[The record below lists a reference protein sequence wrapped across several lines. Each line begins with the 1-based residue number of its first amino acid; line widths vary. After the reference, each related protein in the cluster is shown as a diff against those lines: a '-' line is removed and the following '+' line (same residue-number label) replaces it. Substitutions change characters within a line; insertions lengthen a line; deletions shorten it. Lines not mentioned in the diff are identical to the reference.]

1 MKSIFFSVIILF
13 SVLVISA
20 QETFFPKKEGMV
32 LTYNSFDK
40 KEKLSGVMRYT
51 INKVN
56 ISGSDIDF
64 AYLCEVLDNKEK
76 LVFKEEIMIH
86 QKGDIM
92 YIDMGNF
99 LNKAAFQQEGSIPAE
114 VEVKGNNMEIP
125 LNPTPGQT
133 LPDANIEMAMK
144 MGFVN
149 MKMSADITNRK
160 VEAIEEISVTGG
172 SFKCYKFS
180 GDVNTVAMG
189 IKVQTKTVEWFAKG
203 IGTVKTENYDKKG
216 NLSGR
221 TELVEIKNQ

>member
-1 MKSIFFSVIILF
+1 MKTALITIITIFSALIID
-13 SVLVISA
+13 A
-20 QETFFPKKEGMV
+20 QETFFPTKEGMV
-32 LTYNSFDK
+32 LTYKSFDK
-40 KEKLSGVMRYT
+40 KDKVSGVTKYT
-51 INKVN
+51 IEKVN
-56 ISGSDIDF
+56 ISGNDIDIT
-64 AYLCEVLDNKEK
+64 YLCEVLDNKEK
-76 LVFKEEIMIH
+76 LVFKEEITVH
-86 QKGDIM
+86 QKGDVL

-125 LNPTPGQT
+125 LNPVPGQT

-189 IKVQTKTVEWFAKG
+189 IKVQAKTIDWFAKG
-203 IGTVKTENYDKKG
+203 IGSVKTESYDKKG

-221 TELVEIKNQ
+221 TELVEVK

>member
-1 MKSIFFSVIILF
+1 MKTTLFTIIILF
-13 SVLVISA
+13 SALIIDA
-20 QETFFPKKEGMV
+20 QETFFPTKEGMV
-32 LTYNSFDK
+32 LTYKSFDK
-40 KEKLSGVMRYT
+40 KEKLSGVMKYT
-51 INKVN
+51 IEKVN
-56 ISGSDIDF
+56 ISGSDIDIT
-64 AYLCEVLDNKEK
+64 YLCESLDNKDK
-76 LVFKEEIMIH
+76 LVFKEEITVH
-86 QKGDIM
+86 QKGDVL

-160 VEAIEEISVTGG
+160 VEAIEDISVTGG

-189 IKVQTKTVEWFAKG
+189 IKVQAKTIEWFAKG
-203 IGTVKTENYDKKG
+203 IGTVKTESYDKKG
-216 NLSGR
+216 NLTGR
-221 TELVEIKNQ
+221 TELVEVK

>member
-1 MKSIFFSVIILF
+1 MKTFLFTIITIFSAMIIN
-13 SVLVISA
+13 A
-20 QETFFPKKEGMV
+20 QETFFPTKEGMV
-32 LTYNSFDK
+32 LTYKNFDK
-40 KEKLSGVMRYT
+40 KDKVSGITKYT
-51 INKVN
+51 IQKVN
-56 ISGSDIDF
+56 ISGNDIDF
-64 AYLCEVLDNKEK
+64 TYLCEVLDNKEK
-76 LVFKEEIMIH
+76 LIFKEEITVH
-86 QKGDIM
+86 QKGDVLNV
-92 YIDMGNF
+92 DMGNF
-99 LNKAAFQQEGSIPAE
+99 LNKAAFQQEGTIPAE

-189 IKVQTKTVEWFAKG
+189 IKVQAKTIEWFAKG
-203 IGTVKTENYDKKG
+203 IGSVKTESYDKKG
-216 NLSGR
+216 NLTGR
-221 TELVEIKNQ
+221 TELVEVK

>member
-1 MKSIFFSVIILF
+1 MKTFLFTIITIFSAMIIN
-13 SVLVISA
+13 A
-20 QETFFPKKEGMV
+20 QETFFPTKEGMV
-32 LTYNSFDK
+32 LTYKNFDK
-40 KEKLSGVMRYT
+40 KDKVSGITKYT
-51 INKVN
+51 IQKVN
-56 ISGSDIDF
+56 ISGNDIDF
-64 AYLCEVLDNKEK
+64 TYLCEVLDNKEK
-76 LVFKEEIMIH
+76 LIFKEEITVH
-86 QKGDIM
+86 QKGDVL
-92 YIDMGNF
+92 YVDMGNF
-99 LNKAAFQQEGSIPAE
+99 LNKAAFQQEGTIPAE

-189 IKVQTKTVEWFAKG
+189 IKVQAKTIEWFAKG
-203 IGTVKTENYDKKG
+203 IGSVKTESYDKKG
-216 NLSGR
+216 NLTGR
-221 TELVEIKNQ
+221 TELVEVK